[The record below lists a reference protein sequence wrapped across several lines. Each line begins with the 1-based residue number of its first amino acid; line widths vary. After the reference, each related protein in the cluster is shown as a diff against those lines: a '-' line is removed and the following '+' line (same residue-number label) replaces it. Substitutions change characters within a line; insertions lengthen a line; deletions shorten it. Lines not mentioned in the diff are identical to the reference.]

1 MVGRLVLLTSY
12 FSLFV
17 SCRFLRELDLQE
29 NEIEEKKNHWLGC
42 FPDSCTSLVSLNFA
56 CLKEINLA
64 ALERLVARNPNLK
77 SLKLNRAV
85 PIEALQR
92 ILMRAPQ
99 LVDLGTGSFVL
110 DRDSD
115 DSETYRKL
123 KATIQKCRSIRNLSG
138 FLKVTPRCLP
148 AIYPICLNLTY
159 LNLSYAAGIHGSE
172 LIKLIRLCGKLQR
185 LWV

>member
-17 SCRFLRELDLQE
+17 SCRFLRELDLQL
-29 NEIEEKKNHWLGC
+29 NEIEEKNNDWLGC

-56 CLKEINLA
+56 HLKEINLA

-77 SLKLNRAV
+77 SLRLNRAV
-85 PIEALQR
+85 TLEALQR

-99 LVDLGTGSFVL
+99 LVDLGVGSFVL
-110 DRDSD
+110 DHDPD

-123 KATIQKCRSIRNLSG
+123 RATILKCRSIRNLSG
-138 FLKVTPRCLP
+138 FLEVAPRCLP
-148 AIYPICLNLTY
+148 AVYPICLNLTY
-159 LNLSYAAGIHGSE
+159 LNLSYGAGIHGSK
-172 LIKLIRLCGKLQR
+172 LIKLIRFCGKLQR